1 MPAVERSAEGRTTP
15 TRLRRRR
22 SCGRICA
29 SRIFVAGLGLLFL
42 ASTSAWHGV
51 SLATAHAIGLVGM
64 ILAALGAVG
73 RIWCSS
79 YIAGNKNDRLVTEG
93 PYSLCRNPLY
103 FFSLIG
109 GLGISLASE
118 TLAIPAV
125 FAIGFALLY
134 PGVIRREEATL
145 AQRFPGAFAV
155 YASQVPRFWPSLG
168 AYRDLDRSEHSP
180 RLLARALAD
189 NAWFILAA
197 IGVHAVED
205 LREGLS
211 VSGFLSLY

>member
-1 MPAVERSAEGRTTP
+1 MPAVESTRQGRGAP
-15 TRLRRRR
+15 SESRRRR

-64 ILAALGAVG
+64 ILAVLGAVG
-73 RIWCSS
+73 RLWCSS
-79 YIAGNKNDRLVTEG
+79 YIAGNKNARLVTEG